1 MSQDLKHLLEIMVQ
15 KKASDFFITAGRP
28 PAIKVENE
36 LVDLSDNKFQSEM
49 TMAWVESLMDDNQ
62 RLDFERTGECNFA
75 FSVAG
80 LARFRVSA
88 FMQQGQAGMVIRR
101 IESKIPDLSDLN
113 LPAYLPQLIMENRGL
128 ILVVGGTG
136 SGKSTT
142 LAAMIKY
149 RNQNVSGHIITIEDP
164 IEFVHSHQKSII
176 TQREV
181 GIDTQSFEVALKNTL
196 RQAPDVILIGEIRT
210 RETMQHALAFA
221 ETGHLCLATLHAN
234 NANQALDRVLGF
246 FPEELHGQVLKEL
259 SLNLKGVVAQQ
270 LVKRNSGKGVC
281 PAVEVLL
288 NTPLM
293 SDLIAKG
300 SIDEIKELIKRSQEQ
315 GMQTFDQAL
324 FQLYEANKI
333 SYENALA
340 LADSSNEVRLMIKLG
355 SGGKTKSSTDAVKM
369 MKLAESKDAFGG
381 IKRE

>member
-1 MSQDLKHLLEIMVQ
+1 MSQDFKKFLEIMVQ
-15 KKASDFFITAGRP
+15 KQASDFFITAGRP
-28 PAIKVENE
+28 PSIKVENE
-36 LVDLSDNKFQSEM
+36 LVDLSADNFQPEM
-49 TMAWVESLMDDNQ
+49 TMAWAESLMDENQ
-62 RLDFERTGECNFA
+62 RLEFERTGECNFA

-101 IESKIPDLSDLN
+101 IESEIPDLSELSLPPN
-113 LPAYLPQLIMENRGL
+113 LPHLIMQNRGL

-142 LAAMIKY
+142 LAAMIKC
-149 RNQNVSGHIITIEDP
+149 RNENVSGHIITIEDP
-164 IEFVHSHQKSII
+164 IEFVHNHCKSIV

-196 RQAPDVILIGEIRT
+196 RQAPDVILIGEVRT

-259 SLNLKGVVAQQ
+259 SLNLKGIVAQQ
-270 LVKRNSGKGVC
+270 LVKRKEGKGVY

-300 SIDEIKELIKRSQEQ
+300 AIDEIKELIKRSKEQ

-324 FQLYEANKI
+324 FQLYDENKI

-340 LADSSNEVRLMIKLG
+340 LADSANEVRLMIKLG
-355 SGGKTKSSTDAVKM
+355 PKGNSELSKDEVKK
-369 MKLAESKDAFGG
+369 MKLTESEDEFLS
-381 IKRE
+381 IKS

>member
-1 MSQDLKHLLEIMVQ
+1 MQ
-15 KKASDFFITAGRP
+15 K
-28 PAIKVENE
+28 
-36 LVDLSDNKFQSEM
+36 
-49 TMAWVESLMDDNQ
+49 
-62 RLDFERTGECNFA
+62 
-75 FSVAG
+75 
-80 LARFRVSA
+80 
-88 FMQQGQAGMVIRR
+88 GQAGMVIRR
-101 IESKIPDLSDLN
+101 IESKIPDLSDLS
-113 LPAYLPQLIMENRGL
+113 LPAYLSQLIMENRGL

-142 LAAMIKY
+142 LAAMIKL
-149 RNQNVSGHIITIEDP
+149 RNQNASGHIITIEDP
-164 IEFVHSHQKSII
+164 IEFVHGHIKSIV

-259 SLNLKGVVAQQ
+259 SLNLKGIIAQQ
-270 LVKRNSGKGVC
+270 LVKRKEGKGMC

-300 SIDEIKELIKRSQEQ
+300 AIDEIKELIKRSQEQ

-324 FQLYEANKI
+324 FQLYDDNKI

-340 LADSSNEVRLMIKLG
+340 LADSTNEVRLMIKLG
-355 SGGKTKSSTDAVKM
+355 SKNDNESTKDEVKR
-369 MKLAESKDAFGG
+369 MKLTESEDEF
-381 IKRE
+381 ISINS

>member
-1 MSQDLKHLLEIMVQ
+1 MSQDFKKFLEIMVQ
-15 KKASDFFITAGRP
+15 KQASDFFITAGRP
-28 PAIKVENE
+28 PSIKVENE
-36 LVDLSDNKFQSEM
+36 LVDLSADDFQPEM
-49 TMAWVESLMDDNQ
+49 TMAWAESLMDENQ
-62 RLDFERTGECNFA
+62 RLEFERTGECNFA

-101 IESKIPDLSDLN
+101 IESEIPDLSELSLPPN
-113 LPAYLPQLIMENRGL
+113 LPHLIMQNRGL

-149 RNQNVSGHIITIEDP
+149 RNENVSGHIITIEDP
-164 IEFVHSHQKSII
+164 IEFVHNHCKSIV

-196 RQAPDVILIGEIRT
+196 RQAPDVILIGEVRT

-259 SLNLKGVVAQQ
+259 SLNLKGIVAQQ
-270 LVKRNSGKGVC
+270 LVKRKEGKGVY

-300 SIDEIKELIKRSQEQ
+300 AIDEIKELIKRSKEQ

-324 FQLYEANKI
+324 FQLYDENKI

-340 LADSSNEVRLMIKLG
+340 LADSTNEVRLMIKLG
-355 SGGKTKSSTDAVKM
+355 SKGNSELSKDEVKK
-369 MKLAESKDAFGG
+369 MKLTESEDEFLS
-381 IKRE
+381 IKS

>member
-1 MSQDLKHLLEIMVQ
+1 MSQDFKKFLEIMVE
-15 KKASDFFITAGRP
+15 KKASDFFVTAGRP
-28 PAIKVENE
+28 PSIKVENE
-36 LVDLSDNKFQSEM
+36 LVDLSTDNFQSEM
-49 TMAWVESLMDDNQ
+49 TMGWVESLMDDNQ
-62 RLDFERTGECNFA
+62 RLEFERTGECNFA

-113 LPAYLPQLIMENRGL
+113 LPTYLPQLIMENRGL

-164 IEFVHSHQKSII
+164 LEFVHSHQKSII

-234 NANQALDRVLGF
+234 NANQTLDRVLSF
-246 FPEELHGQVLKEL
+246 FPEELYGQVLKEL
-259 SLNLKGVVAQQ
+259 SLNLKGIVAQQ
-270 LVKRNSGKGVC
+270 LVKRKEGKGVY

-324 FQLYEANKI
+324 FQLYGDNKI
-333 SYENALA
+333 SYEDALA
-340 LADSSNEVRLMIKLG
+340 LADSTNEVRLMIKLG
-355 SGGKTKSSTDAVKM
+355 SKNENEPLKDKVKE
-369 MKLAESKDAFGG
+369 MKLTESEDEF
-381 IKRE
+381 ISINS

>member
-1 MSQDLKHLLEIMVQ
+1 MSRDFKNFLEIMVA
-15 KKASDFFITAGRP
+15 KKASDFFVTVGRP
-28 PAIKVENE
+28 PSIKVENE
-36 LVDLSDNKFQSEM
+36 LVDLSADNFEPEM
-49 TMAWVESLMDDNQ
+49 TMAWANSLMDENQ

-88 FMQQGQAGMVIRR
+88 FMQKGQAGMVIRR
-101 IESKIPDLSDLN
+101 IESKIPDLSDLS
-113 LPAYLPQLIMENRGL
+113 LPAYLSQLIMENRGL

-142 LAAMIKY
+142 LAAMIKL
-149 RNQNVSGHIITIEDP
+149 RNQNASGHIITIEDP
-164 IEFVHSHQKSII
+164 IEFVHGHIKSIV

-259 SLNLKGVVAQQ
+259 SLNLKGIIAQQ
-270 LVKRNSGKGVC
+270 LVKRKEGKGMC

-300 SIDEIKELIKRSQEQ
+300 AIDEIKELIKRSQEQ

-324 FQLYEANKI
+324 FQLYDDNKI

-340 LADSSNEVRLMIKLG
+340 LADSTNEVRLMIKLG
-355 SGGKTKSSTDAVKM
+355 SKNDNESTKDEVKR
-369 MKLAESKDAFGG
+369 MKLTESEDEF
-381 IKRE
+381 ISINS